1 MPESYL
7 HNLIR
12 FQEQYARTL
21 PEDLLKRAQNH
32 AESLS
37 ELGSDALTTGALAP
51 DFTLTDQ
58 RGASFTLTDAL
69 RDGPVVLTFYRGG
82 WCPYCNVQLHTLQQA
97 LPEFRAHGARLVA
110 VSPEPP
116 DDSLTTTERH
126 ALEFDVLSDDRNGVA
141 RAFGLVFTV
150 PEEAREI
157 YRTAGAD
164 LTATNDELPI
174 PATYVID
181 ADRRIR
187 YAHVDG
193 DYRHRAESADILT
206 ALSERLSAT
215 PTVAE

>member
-1 MPESYL
+1 MPESYS

-12 FQEQYARTL
+12 FQEQYAATL
-21 PEDLLKRAQNH
+21 PEDLLQQAQQH

-37 ELGSDALTTGALAP
+37 GLGSDALTTGALAP
-51 DFTLTDQ
+51 DFTRTDQ
-58 RGASFTLTDAL
+58 RGTPFTLTDAL
-69 RDGPVVLTFYRGG
+69 REGPVVLTFYRGG

-110 VSPEPP
+110 ISPEPP
-116 DDSLTTTERH
+116 DDSLTTAERH
-126 ALEFDVLSDDRNGVA
+126 ALEFDVLFDDRNGVA

-150 PEEAREI
+150 PEDVREL

-181 ADRRIR
+181 TDRRIR

-193 DYRHRAESADILT
+193 DYRHRAEAADILT
-206 ALSERLSAT
+206 ALSERASAT
-215 PTVAE
+215 